1 MRIQRKFL
9 PDVSKPYLAAE
20 LTETY
25 TQSVARLMDIL
36 ERIASLDAQVAYV
49 NEHAPP
55 GVRARLWGVERTAR
69 NPEGT
74 GLVKSS

>member
-1 MRIQRKFL
+1 
-9 PDVSKPYLAAE
+9 
-20 LTETY
+20 
-25 TQSVARLMDIL
+25 MDIL